1 MTPTV
6 QLPVR
11 LDREIYEELQRRAQ
25 VEGKSMNQIIRET
38 LKSHFH
44 AKPIPKA
51 RLRDA
56 IWRLVRDDAEILDH
70 LIRR

>member
-11 LDREIYEELQRRAQ
+11 LDRETYEELQRRAQ
-25 VEGKSMNQIIRET
+25 VESKSMNQIIRET
-38 LKSHFH
+38 LKSYFH

-51 RLRDA
+51 KLRDA
-56 IWRLVRDDAEILDH
+56 IRRLVRDDAEILDT
-70 LIRR
+70 LRNM